1 MKRTLLLIL
10 VYALLVMLTPGCEKD
25 DNPSEN
31 TELSGEVIKHTKC
44 KDTEPISIREETPD
58 TLSCVKYSF
67 DNDKLMLKHIN
78 AGFNCCP
85 DSLYVNTSLNG
96 DTIIIKEFEASMGC
110 KCDCLYDLDIELT
123 GLEAKKYHIK
133 FIEPYA
139 GNEKK
144 IFFDVDLEN
153 NRDGK
158 FCVVRKK
165 YPWGK

>member
-1 MKRTLLLIL
+1 MKRTVLLIL
-10 VYALLVMLTPGCEKD
+10 VYTLLVMLTPGCEKD

-31 TELSGEVIKHTKC
+31 TEFSGQLIKHTEC
-44 KDTEPISIREETPD
+44 KDAERIAAREETPD

-67 DNDKLMLKHIN
+67 DNDKLMLRHIN

-96 DTIIIKEFEASMGC
+96 DTIVIKEFEESNNC

-123 GLEAKKYHIK
+123 GVEAKKYHIK
-133 FIEPYA
+133 FIEPYVT
-139 GNEKK
+139 NQKE
-144 IFFDVDLEN
+144 IFFDINLEESSE
-153 NRDGK
+153 GK
-158 FCVVRKK
+158 FCVVRKS